1 MKKNTKLI
9 LLPKNVKRIIL
20 SHVQKEK
27 KKNHYSHHLFVFK
40 YLIPICICYLFVFKY
55 FKFLY

>member
-27 KKNHYSHHLFVFK
+27 QKTIILTT
-40 YLIPICICYLFVFKY
+40 YLYLNI
-55 FKFLY
+55 